1 MIYIRQHYNIQQD
14 LHANKHVLLK
24 VCGTLDTAQIV
35 AGQDVPVFQYRYP
48 ARLSLIK
55 ELLSNPALFVRF
67 AYDGEWK
74 FADLLTLSAR

>member
-1 MIYIRQHYNIQQD
+1 M
-14 LHANKHVLLK
+14 
-24 VCGTLDTAQIV
+24 CGTLDTAQIV
-35 AGQDVPVFQYRYP
+35 AGQDVPVFQYREGEGGRGRDP

-55 ELLSNPALFVRF
+55 ELFSNPALFVRF